1 MSSWPVFISQVL
13 RVELCAQCSFSIQ
26 SPREKLTQDQ
36 HHLTGEVTEAQGC
49 APCPGGM
56 LSDGAGSLVVEPPL
70 LTSLLPTL
78 TEAWINLLYESVLR
92 DSNRKTGKGQELD
105 NSKKKYVCL

>member
-13 RVELCAQCSFSIQ
+13 RAELCAQCSFNIQ

-36 HHLTGEVTEAQGC
+36 HHLTGEVTEAQRC

-56 LSDGAGSLVVEPPL
+56 LSDGAGSLAVEPPP

-78 TEAWINLLYESVLR
+78 TEAWINLLYESILR
-92 DSNRKTGKGQELD
+92 VTEKQAKDRS
-105 NSKKKYVCL
+105 